1 MLCIV
6 IYIYLFI
13 VGEEPNFSLQF
24 VNYIPSLNEFEAM
37 LDKQETL
44 SEFFT
49 DLDADK
55 DGKVSLSEVQTFL
68 EDIGKEVSLEE
79 LKMDLESMEI
89 DGNDSI
95 DKDAFIEIMFPRFQM
110 K

>member
-1 MLCIV
+1 MLYIV
-6 IYIYLFI
+6 LFI
-13 VGEEPNFSLQF
+13 FILGEDPIFALQF
-24 VNYIPSLNEFEAM
+24 INYIPSLNEFDAM

-44 SEFFT
+44 SDFFS

-55 DGKVSLSEVQTFL
+55 DGRVSLSEVQTFL
-68 EDIGKEVSLEE
+68 EDIGKKVSLEE
-79 LKMDLESMEI
+79 LKTDLQSMEI
-89 DGNDSI
+89 DANDSI